1 MKRVVFVCLA
11 VAVALTTRP
20 ISAQQLEIRFLDVGQ
35 GDAALIRSATKT
47 LLIDA
52 GGSTGVVTYLR
63 AFHIDTI
70 DLVIASH
77 NHADHIGGM
86 SGVLHSAVVR
96 FYMDNGVHRTTRR
109 YHRPIKAA
117 QPTAAQYRTPPTA
130 PLPSSPP
137 KCQILDPP

>member
-1 MKRVVFVCLA
+1 MRRVALLCLA
-11 VAVALTTRP
+11 LAVALTARS

-35 GDAALIRSATKT
+35 GDAAVIRSGSKT

-52 GGSTGVVTYLR
+52 GGSAGVVSYLR

-86 SGVLHSAVVR
+86 NGVLHSAVVR
-96 FYMDNGVHRTTRR
+96 FYMDKGLTQ
-109 YHRPIKAA
+109 A
-117 QPTAAQYRTPPTA
+117 TAASQRTIQAVQATGAQYLRPA
-130 PLPSSPP
+130 A
-137 KCQILDPP
+137 

>member
-1 MKRVVFVCLA
+1 MKRVALLCLA
-11 VAVALTTRP
+11 LALALTARP

-35 GDAALIRSATKT
+35 GDAALIRSGTKT

-52 GGSTGVVTYLR
+52 GGSPGVVSYLR

-86 SGVLHSAVVR
+86 GGGLHSPDLPV
-96 FYMDNGVHRTTRR
+96 FHRKGAPHNPPHHQTTTPTPPASGPP
-109 YHRPIKAA
+109 YT
-117 QPTAAQYRTPPTA
+117 QPTTA
-130 PLPSSPP
+130 
-137 KCQILDPP
+137 